1 MGDSNVYYGRI
12 GALGRDNYHRWQ
24 VEITN
29 ALRSHGLWLY
39 ATGIEPVV
47 AEPADP
53 NAGDYKAKMKAF
65 LEFDKN
71 DAKARN
77 IIIAT
82 LNEETFNHVHDC
94 VTSKKML
101 DRIRELRDPKTTDTL
116 MTGIMAF
123 FAETWRDDD
132 SVASFMARLS
142 VSAGKVNSCGDD
154 VKMDDRFTIAK
165 TLLALPPKFATFV
178 QSWHLVAKEP
188 KLSEFREKLLNAERG
203 LQESDRFSEGSS
215 GEALYAKSKDRKKAY
230 DKSKFEGECF
240 NCHKR
245 GHRKADCPDQKRNV
259 SKRKDSK
266 REDDDESKT
275 GDSVLS
281 VMTALTSQDTSS
293 IIADSGASRHLTG
306 NISWFRTLRKLDKPL
321 VFRSANGNITASHV
335 GDIDVQVSVDGSDWK
350 SYTWSDVFFVPG
362 LEMTLFST
370 TWMEDKGFGFRHEN
384 GKMSLT
390 RDVKTIMGGIRNG
403 SSYTPFMRVIPPLEN
418 AMAAQKF
425 DARSRKEES
434 DKISRVF
441 NRERGVVKRV
451 SDIQVKDAGRREV
464 FMPFPEVTEER
475 IIDGSGIIDSE
486 EAAIESTSEL
496 AAAETKLDE
505 IVDVEEILIP
515 TPKER
520 RRPQRSKNKP
530 NAIPTQTS
538 MELRS
543 KRFALNVMAK
553 ALDQFGKE
561 SFWSNTYHRIGT
573 SRIS

>member
-1 MGDSNVYYGRI
+1 MGDSKVYYGRI

-39 ATGIEPVV
+39 ATGIETVV

-116 MTGIMAF
+116 MSGIMAF

-178 QSWHLVAKEP
+178 QSWHLVAKDP

-215 GEALYAKSKDRKKAY
+215 GEALYAKSKDRMKAY
-230 DKSKFEGECF
+230 DKSKLEGECF
-240 NCHKR
+240 NCNKR
-245 GHRKADCPDQKRNV
+245 GHRKADCPDLKRHV

-266 REDDDESKT
+266 REDDESKT

-306 NISWFRTLRKLDKPL
+306 NKSRGFEHFGSWISLWYSDQRTVTSQHLMSGTSTSKFRLMGT
-321 VFRSANGNITASHV
+321 T
-335 GDIDVQVSVDGSDWK
+335 GSR
-350 SYTWSDVFFVPG
+350 THG
-362 LEMTLFST
+362 
-370 TWMEDKGFGFRHEN
+370 
-384 GKMSLT
+384 
-390 RDVKTIMGGIRNG
+390 
-403 SSYTPFMRVIPPLEN
+403 
-418 AMAAQKF
+418 AMCYSF
-425 DARSRKEES
+425 
-434 DKISRVF
+434 
-441 NRERGVVKRV
+441 RV
-451 SDIQVKDAGRREV
+451 SILLYSPRRGWKTKATD
-464 FMPFPEVTEER
+464 FVTRTGE
-475 IIDGSGIIDSE
+475 
-486 EAAIESTSEL
+486 
-496 AAAETKLDE
+496 
-505 IVDVEEILIP
+505 
-515 TPKER
+515 
-520 RRPQRSKNKP
+520 
-530 NAIPTQTS
+530 
-538 MELRS
+538 
-543 KRFALNVMAK
+543 
-553 ALDQFGKE
+553 
-561 SFWSNTYHRIGT
+561 
-573 SRIS
+573 